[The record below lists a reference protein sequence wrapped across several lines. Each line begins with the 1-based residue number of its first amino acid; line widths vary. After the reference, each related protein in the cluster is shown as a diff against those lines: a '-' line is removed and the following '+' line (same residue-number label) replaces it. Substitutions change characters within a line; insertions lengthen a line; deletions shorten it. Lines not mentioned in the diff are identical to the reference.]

1 MDLELMFGRIA
12 WRVAS
17 GTEGVA
23 VGLQRAEVVVAEA
36 VAVVVARVVDIFKFD
51 EASVGEGL

>member
-1 MDLELMFGRIA
+1 MFGRIA